1 MDKLFF
7 FKSNG
12 SDVNVN
18 VSNWD
23 YSIVLIYD
31 ANIVQDDMKN
41 DTNMKCV
48 TTHEV
53 GHSVGLAH
61 TNVVNSTLK
70 SQSIM
75 TSGEDSFVNWNNTSP
90 SSYDKD
96 ELLSKWGY

>member
-1 MDKLFF
+1 MP
-7 FKSNG
+7 
-12 SDVNVN
+12 
-18 VSNWD
+18 
-23 YSIVLIYD
+23 
-31 ANIVQDDMKN
+31 N
-41 DTNMKCV
+41 DTNIKCV